1 MKGLDSLIRV
11 HKWKLDEKRRELA
24 DFENLRTGFVKQLR
38 ALEEVQQQEQEVAG
52 NNLEVGFSF
61 ANYAAAARQQRE
73 NIQASIEEV
82 DAKVMELNAEV
93 KICYQDLKK
102 YQVALDARKVKEK
115 YERDRVEQMGLDEL
129 AIELHR
135 RKGRMK

>member
-38 ALEEVQQQEQEVAG
+38 ALEEEQQQEQEVAG

-115 YERDRVEQMGLDEL
+115 YERDRVEQMGLDDL

>member
-24 DFENLRTGFVKQLR
+24 DFENLRAGFVKQLR
-38 ALEEVQQQEQEVAG
+38 ALEDEQQREQDVAG
-52 NNLEVGFSF
+52 NNFEVGFSF
-61 ANYAAAARQQRE
+61 ANYAAAAKRQRE
-73 NIQASIEEV
+73 NIQASIEDV
-82 DAKVMELNAEV
+82 DAKIAELNVEV
-93 KICYQDLKK
+93 TVCYQDLKK

-115 YERDRVEQMGLDEL
+115 YERDRIEQMGLDEL

-135 RKGRMK
+135 RKERMR